1 MLSVYDVETDEETD
15 MNSNAPHI
23 DALQLDASQAIG
35 DIFKDKSFYLSSNVG
50 AVEEIKLRRIIDDH
64 TGSLC
69 AKSSSAD
76 YIISNESYQSEST
89 KGSIV
94 KPVWVYESAHMNC
107 LLPVDRYKP

>member
-1 MLSVYDVETDEETD
+1 MLSVYDVETDEETE
-15 MNSNAPHI
+15 MNSNAPH
-23 DALQLDASQAIG
+23 DAPQLDVSQANG

-76 YIISNESYQSEST
+76 YIISNESYQSESA